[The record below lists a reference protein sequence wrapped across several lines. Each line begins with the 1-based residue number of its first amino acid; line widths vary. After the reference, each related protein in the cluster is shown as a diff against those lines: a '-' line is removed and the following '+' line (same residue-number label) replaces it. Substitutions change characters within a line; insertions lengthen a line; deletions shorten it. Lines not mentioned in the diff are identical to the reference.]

1 MKKIIAV
8 GAAAVMLAFS
18 GSAATAAPYPVTQP
32 TNTEASGPS
41 QVEKGE
47 RARFRVESNAQGND
61 GACTGQ
67 YVFTVKKGAKVV
79 KTAAKPGDRSSVRF
93 TFTPRSRGEFRIITK
108 YRRGID
114 DPCGKSRDFRDLQ
127 AG

>member
-1 MKKIIAV
+1 MKKIIAAT
-8 GAAAVMLAFS
+8 AAGVMLAFS
-18 GSAATAAPYPVTQP
+18 GTAATAAPYPVTQP

-41 QVEKGE
+41 QVDPGE

-79 KTAAKPGDRSSVRF
+79 KNAAKPGDRSSVRF
-93 TFTPRSRGEFRIITK
+93 TYTPRRAGEFRIITK
-108 YRRGID
+108 YRRGVD